1 MDPQQFI
8 VPPGLT
14 IAPEDDP
21 YGPYVALSRRQWA
34 DLADTIPW
42 TLDSDTLARLR
53 GLGDP
58 TDHAEVLEVYHPLT
72 QLLNLYWER
81 TNALFSSSHDFLGLN
96 DKQVPFV
103 IGVAGSVAVGKSTT
117 ARLLQELLARGP
129 RRPKVE
135 LITTDGFLY
144 PNHLLEAMGIAHRK
158 GFPESYDRAALLQF
172 VIDVKS
178 GKSDVTAPVYSH
190 LIYDIVPDEFTVVK
204 RPDILIVEGL
214 NVLQPASMQHPLA
227 VSDLFDFSIYV
238 DAPEATIKTWY
249 LERFVYLKN
258 TAFQS
263 GDSYFNKYKGLS
275 DSEALSVASDTWD
288 RVNLKNLVE
297 NILPT
302 RERANLIIHKSADH
316 SIDRL
321 LLRQA

>member
-1 MDPQQFI
+1 MS
-8 VPPGLT
+8 L
-14 IAPEDDP
+14 APSEMETLASP
-21 YGPYVALSRRQWA
+21 TQPMASEEVRQILLPLSR
-34 DLADTIPW
+34 L
-42 TLDSDTLARLR
+42 LHL
-53 GLGDP
+53 
-58 TDHAEVLEVYHPLT
+58 HA
-72 QLLNLYWER
+72 
-81 TNALFSSSHDFLGLN
+81 A
-96 DKQVPFV
+96 QVQSLKLPQTGFKAPYV
-103 IGVAGSVAVGKSTT
+103 IGVSGSVAVGKSSFARVLAALLAYWPDKPNVHLVTT
-117 ARLLQELLARGP
+117 DSFLFPLATLQEKNIL
-129 RRPKVE
+129 
-135 LITTDGFLY
+135 
-144 PNHLLEAMGIAHRK
+144 HRK
-158 GFPESYDRAALLQF
+158 GFPESYDEPLFLDFLQAVCRRGEAAR
-172 VIDVKS
+172 I
-178 GKSDVTAPVYSH
+178 PIYSH
-190 LIYDIVPDEFTVVK
+190 VRYDILADEAQSVEA
-204 RPDILIVEGL
+204 PDIIILEGL
-214 NVLQPASMQHPLA
+214 NVLQGEQGEGLNAL
-227 VSDLFDFSIYV
+227 DFIDFSIYV

>member
-1 MDPQQFI
+1 MTTPRAGSKLGYLEFDRDHWAALRAGEPMSLA
-8 VPPGLT
+8 PSEMETLT
-14 IAPEDDP
+14 SPTQPMASEEVRQILLP
-21 YGPYVALSRRQWA
+21 LSRPH
-34 DLADTIPW
+34 L
-42 TLDSDTLARLR
+42 
-53 GLGDP
+53 
-58 TDHAEVLEVYHPLT
+58 HA
-72 QLLNLYWER
+72 
-81 TNALFSSSHDFLGLN
+81 A
-96 DKQVPFV
+96 QVQSLKVPQTGFKAPYV
-103 IGVAGSVAVGKSTT
+103 IGVSGSVAVGKSSF
-117 ARLLQELLARGP
+117 ARVLAALLAYWPGKP
-129 RRPKVE
+129 TAPV
-135 LITTDGFLY
+135 TTDSFPFPLATLGNIL
-144 PNHLLEAMGIAHRK
+144 HRK
-158 GFPESYDRAALLQF
+158 GFPESYDEPLFLDFLQAVCRRGEAAR
-172 VIDVKS
+172 I
-178 GKSDVTAPVYSH
+178 PIYSH
-190 LIYDIVPDEFTVVK
+190 VRYDILADEAQSVEA
-204 RPDILIVEGL
+204 PDIIILEGL
-214 NVLQPASMQHPLA
+214 NVLQGEQGEGLNAL
-227 VSDLFDFSIYV
+227 DFIDFSIYV